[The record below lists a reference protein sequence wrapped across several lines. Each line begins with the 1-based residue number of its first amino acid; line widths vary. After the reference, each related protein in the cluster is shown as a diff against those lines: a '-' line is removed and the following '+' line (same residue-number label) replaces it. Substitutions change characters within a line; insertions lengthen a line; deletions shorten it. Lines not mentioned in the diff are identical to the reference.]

1 MSRPI
6 SSSAAEKEMAQDP
19 LIAALEEDARNQASR
34 IIEEAQEAREAILRQ
49 ARGDAQRE
57 GEERL
62 SEAKERLRK
71 TRAARINT
79 ARTKTAGMKLG
90 VRQELITRAIDEA
103 RKSFFSLK
111 GADYSKLLS
120 HLYGELERDWARA
133 RLDEAPVVRVNPADV
148 GIIRADGAAVKPD
161 ESIAAGVVF
170 ESADGRVRFE
180 NTVSSRI
187 ERAKKNMIPA
197 INEMLFDEVLS

>member
-1 MSRPI
+1 MP
-6 SSSAAEKEMAQDP
+6 QDP
-19 LIAALEEDARNQASR
+19 LIAALEEDARSQASR
-34 IIEEAQEAREAILRQ
+34 IIEEAEEAREALLRQ
-49 ARGDAQRE
+49 AREDAQRE

-62 SEAKERLRK
+62 MDARERLRK
-71 TRAARINT
+71 ERAARINA
-79 ARTKTAGMKLG
+79 ARTKATGVKLG

-103 RKSFFSLK
+103 RKRFFSLK
-111 GADYSKLLS
+111 GEDHSKLIA

-133 RLDEAPVVRVNPADV
+133 RHNEAPVVRVNPADV
-148 GIIRADGAAVKPD
+148 KLIRADGAIVEPD

-170 ESADGRVRFE
+170 TSADGRVRFE

-187 ERAKKNMIPA
+187 ERAKKDMIPA